1 MSGAI
6 SGMSGVHIHYH
17 ITVCTVDGCIT
28 HEYFPMILRLMTLR
42 CPGQCVDGCITHE
55 YFPMILRLKT
65 MCCPGQPCVD
75 GCITHEYFPMIFRLM
90 TLRCPGQCVGGH
102 S

>member
-42 CPGQCVDGCITHE
+42 CPGQQCVDGCITHE
-55 YFPMILRLKT
+55 YFRMIL
-65 MCCPGQPCVD
+65 
-75 GCITHEYFPMIFRLM
+75 RLM